1 MLIDT
6 AGMRKRGRINENVER
21 YSVSRSLN
29 AIDRADVC
37 LIMIDAAE
45 GITEQDTKIAGYVH
59 EAGKA
64 SIVVVNKW
72 DLVEKE
78 TNTMKNFKIKVKE
91 GFNFMMYARL
101 CLFRQL
107 QVRGW
112 DSLFEMMDKV
122 VEQNTKR
129 ISTGILNDVLGE
141 AVSAVQPPSDKGK
154 RLKIYYTTQ
163 ADIKPPTFV
172 LFVND
177 AKLAH
182 YSYVRY
188 IENQFRARFGFEGTP
203 IKFIIR
209 EKGKKK

>member
-91 GFNFMMYARL
+91 GFNFMMYAPSV
-101 CLFRQL
+101 F
-107 QVRGW
+107 
-112 DSLFEMMDKV
+112 
-122 VEQNTKR
+122 
-129 ISTGILNDVLGE
+129 ISRCV
-141 AVSAVQPPSDKGK
+141 
-154 RLKIYYTTQ
+154 
-163 ADIKPPTFV
+163 
-172 LFVND
+172 
-177 AKLAH
+177 
-182 YSYVRY
+182 
-188 IENQFRARFGFEGTP
+188 
-203 IKFIIR
+203 
-209 EKGKKK
+209 

>member
-1 MLIDT
+1 MRMLKDT
-6 AGMRKRGRINENVER
+6 VC
-21 YSVSRSLN
+21 SRSLD

-91 GFNFMMYARL
+91 GFNFMMYAHTVL

-112 DSLFEMMDKV
+112 TAFL
-122 VEQNTKR
+122 R
-129 ISTGILNDVLGE
+129 
-141 AVSAVQPPSDKGK
+141 
-154 RLKIYYTTQ
+154 
-163 ADIKPPTFV
+163 
-172 LFVND
+172 
-177 AKLAH
+177 
-182 YSYVRY
+182 
-188 IENQFRARFGFEGTP
+188 
-203 IKFIIR
+203 
-209 EKGKKK
+209 